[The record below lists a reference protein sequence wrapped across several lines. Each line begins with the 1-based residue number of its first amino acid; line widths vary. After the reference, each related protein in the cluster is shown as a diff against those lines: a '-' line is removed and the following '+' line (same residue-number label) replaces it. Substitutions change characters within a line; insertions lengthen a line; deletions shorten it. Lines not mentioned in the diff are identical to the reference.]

1 MRACQFTAQAPLPR
15 VDLTACPLPAL
26 QLIRNEPLQITY
38 SYWDGTGHRKKIVVR
53 KGDTVGEFLK
63 AVKMQLA
70 EEFRDIRWAASMHP
84 RRVPFLGDTAH
95 LQQILETVAP
105 N

>member
-1 MRACQFTAQAPLPR
+1 M
-15 VDLTACPLPAL
+15 DLTACTLPAL

-70 EEFRDIRWAASMHP
+70 EEFRDIRWAASTIHWCGLP
-84 RRVPFLGDTAH
+84 LLIHCCALTTR
-95 LQQILETVAP
+95 I
-105 N
+105 

>member
-1 MRACQFTAQAPLPR
+1 MGPRAQAPLPL
-15 VDLTACPLPAL
+15 VELTACTLPAL

-70 EEFRDIRWAASMHP
+70 EEFRDIRWAASALHSCGLP
-84 RRVPFLGDTAH
+84 LLGHCCCALT
-95 LQQILETVAP
+95 TRT
-105 N
+105 